1 MKYHFVS
8 LGCPKNLA
16 DTEVMM
22 GSVAAGGNEITA
34 DPAEAEVIV
43 VNTCAFLKPA
53 REEAL
58 KVLREMVAWKKK
70 GHCRKVYI
78 AGCLPQWLKEVGN
91 VSLPAIDG
99 EVDSIGLFNC
109 AAPRLKAT
117 PKWSAYV
124 KIAEGCDNRCSYC
137 LIPTIRG
144 KLRLRKED
152 DLLEEVAGLAKRG
165 AKEIIFI
172 AQDTTAH
179 PALPSILKK
188 AAQLPGLRWL
198 RVMYTHP
205 SHLTDEL
212 IKTIAGEKKVV
223 KYLDVPV
230 QHASSAVLK
239 KMNRRYDRDSL
250 DLLLSKLRREI
261 PGLALRTSLIV
272 GFPGETPADFEELL
286 DFIKTNRFEKLG
298 IFSYSREVG
307 TPAASLP
314 NQVPA
319 RTKEKRREL
328 AMEAQ
333 RQVSLELNRALVGRK
348 IEVLVEGKKG
358 RYYVGRTY
366 RDAPEIDGVFYLQSS
381 RKITPGQIVPA
392 LITKASAYDL
402 YGRQAF

>member
-1 MKYHFVS
+1 VKYHFVS

-22 GSVAAGGNEITA
+22 GSVAAGGNELTA
-34 DPAEAEVIV
+34 NPAEAEIIV

-70 GHCRKVYI
+70 GRCRKVYV

-91 VSLPAIDG
+91 VRLPAIDG

-117 PKWSAYV
+117 PKWFAYV

-144 KLRLRKED
+144 KLRLRTEKD
-152 DLLEEVAGLAKRG
+152 ILGEVAGLAKRG

-179 PALPSILKK
+179 PAFPSILKQ
-188 AAQLPGLRWL
+188 AARIPGIRWL

-212 IKTIAGEKKVV
+212 IETIAGEKKIV
-223 KYLDVPV
+223 KYLDMPV
-230 QHASSAVLK
+230 QHASSTILK
-239 KMNRRYDRDSL
+239 KMNRHYDRDSL
-250 DLLLSKLRREI
+250 ALLLTKLRGAI
-261 PGLALRTSLIV
+261 PKLVLRTSLIV
-272 GFPGETPADFEELL
+272 GFPGETGEDFEELL

-298 IFSYSREVG
+298 IFGYSREEG
-307 TPAASLP
+307 TPAAKFP
-314 NQVPA
+314 KQVPA
-319 RTKEKRREL
+319 RTKEKRRESAML
-328 AMEAQ
+328 AQ
-333 RQVSLELNRALVGRK
+333 QQVSLELNRTLVGQK

-358 RYYVGRTY
+358 RYYIGRTY
-366 RDAPEIDGVFYLQSS
+366 RDAPEIDGVFYLKSS
-381 RKITPGQIVPA
+381 RKITPGRIVTA

-402 YGRQAF
+402 YGRLLA

>member
-22 GSVAAGGNEITA
+22 GSVAAGGNELTA
-34 DPAEAEVIV
+34 NPAEAEIIV

-70 GHCRKVYI
+70 GRCRKVYV

-91 VSLPAIDG
+91 VRLPAIDG

-117 PKWSAYV
+117 PKWFAYV

-144 KLRLRKED
+144 KLRLRTEKD
-152 DLLEEVAGLAKRG
+152 ILGEVAGLAKRG

-179 PALPSILKK
+179 PAFPSILKQ
-188 AAQLPGLRWL
+188 AARIPGIRWL

-212 IKTIAGEKKVV
+212 IETIAGEKKIV
-223 KYLDVPV
+223 KYLDMPV
-230 QHASSAVLK
+230 QHASSTILK
-239 KMNRRYDRDSL
+239 KMNRHYDRDSL
-250 DLLLSKLRREI
+250 ALLLTKLRGAI
-261 PGLALRTSLIV
+261 PKLVLRTSLIV
-272 GFPGETPADFEELL
+272 GFPGETGEDFEELL

-298 IFSYSREVG
+298 IFGYSREEG
-307 TPAASLP
+307 TPAAKFP
-314 NQVPA
+314 KQVPA
-319 RTKEKRREL
+319 RTKEKRRESAML
-328 AMEAQ
+328 AQ
-333 RQVSLELNRALVGRK
+333 QQVSLELNRTLVGQK

-358 RYYVGRTY
+358 RYYIGRTY
-366 RDAPEIDGVFYLQSS
+366 RDAPEIDGVFYLKSS
-381 RKITPGQIVPA
+381 RKITPGRIVTA

-402 YGRQAF
+402 YGRLLA